1 MTETFEEY
9 TARIL
14 GYAKGKDPLR
24 ILRSTPGKLAK
35 LTAGAPR
42 RRLTTPPAPGKWTV
56 GQILGHL
63 SEVEMLW
70 GYRVRVILETDG
82 VELLGMDQDTWAKN
96 SRYETIDPKLSFDAF
111 HALRAANLELFG
123 KLSPREITRHG
134 RHSQFGRLTIRKI
147 QSLMAGHDINHTRQI
162 AGILR
167 RH

>member
-1 MTETFEEY
+1 MSETFEEY

-14 GYAKGKDPLR
+14 GYAKGKDSRR

-42 RRLTTPPAPGKWTV
+42 RRLTTPPSPGKWTV

-96 SRYETIDPKLSFDAF
+96 SRYNTIDPRLSLDAF
-111 HALRAANLELFG
+111 RALRAANLELFG
-123 KLSPREITRHG
+123 KLSPREINRHG
-134 RHSQFGRLTIRKI
+134 RHSQFGNLTIRKI
-147 QSLMAGHDINHTRQI
+147 QSLMAGHDINHTRQV
-162 AGILR
+162 AAILR